1 MTKEELNN
9 VLVRPREMS
18 RQVERC
24 KEEVE
29 RLKLEATVNGAI
41 RYDKDRVL
49 SSPVGDLLENK
60 VIAIVDKELELNR
73 LKYESSLA
81 KEKAFDVIGMLNNP
95 LYRKVLILY
104 YVNCMSCRDIGETL
118 DKTYSNIT
126 TMKSRAID
134 CLMNKLSEN
143 S

>member
-9 VLVRPREMS
+9 VLVRPREMK

-24 KEEVE
+24 KEEVV
-29 RLKLEATVNGAI
+29 RLKLEATANGAI

-49 SSPVGDLLENK
+49 SSPVGDLMENK

-73 LKYESSLA
+73 LKYEASLA

-95 LYRKVLILY
+95 LYRKILILY

-118 DKTYSNIT
+118 DKTTSNIT

>member
-9 VLVRPREMS
+9 VLVRPREMKK
-18 RQVERC
+18 QVERC

-29 RLKLEATVNGAI
+29 RLKLEATANGAI

-49 SSPVGDLLENK
+49 SSPVGDLMENK

-104 YVNCMSCRDIGETL
+104 CVNCMSCKEIGEAL
-118 DKTYSNIT
+118 DKTTSNVT
-126 TMKSRAID
+126 TIKSRAIE
-134 CLMNKLSEN
+134 CLLNKLSEN

>member
-9 VLVRPREMS
+9 VLVRPREMK

-29 RLKLEATVNGAI
+29 RLKLEATANGAI

-73 LKYESSLA
+73 LKYEASLA

-104 YVNCMSCRDIGETL
+104 CVNCMSCKEIGEAL
-118 DKTYSNIT
+118 DKTTSNVT
-126 TMKSRAID
+126 TIKSRAIE
-134 CLMNKLSEN
+134 CLLNKLSEN

>member
-24 KEEVE
+24 KEEVV
-29 RLKLEATVNGAI
+29 RLKLEATANGAI

-81 KEKAFDVIGMLNNP
+81 KEKAFDVIGMLNNH

-104 YVNCMSCRDIGETL
+104 CVNCMSCKEIGEAL
-118 DKTYSNIT
+118 DKTTSNIT

>member
-9 VLVRPREMS
+9 VLVRPREMK

-24 KEEVE
+24 KEEVV
-29 RLKLEATVNGAI
+29 RLKLEATANGAI

-73 LKYESSLA
+73 LKYEASLA

-95 LYRKVLILY
+95 LHRKVLIFY
-104 YVNCMSCRDIGETL
+104 CVNCMSCKEIGEAL
-118 DKTYSNIT
+118 DKTTSNVT
-126 TMKSRAID
+126 TIKSRAIE
-134 CLMNKLSEN
+134 CLLNKLSEN

>member
-1 MTKEELNN
+1 MTKEELNSA
-9 VLVRPREMS
+9 LVRPREIS

-24 KEEVE
+24 REEVE
-29 RLKLEATVNGAI
+29 RLKLEATANGAI

-73 LKYESSLA
+73 LKYELSLA

-104 YVNCMSCRDIGETL
+104 FVNCMSCKEIGEAL
-118 DKTYSNIT
+118 DKTTSNVRKI
-126 TMKSRAID
+126 KSRAID
-134 CLMNKLSEN
+134 ELINKLSEN

>member
-18 RQVERC
+18 RQLERC

-29 RLKLEATVNGAI
+29 RLKLEATANGAI

-73 LKYESSLA
+73 LKYEVSLA

-95 LYRKVLILY
+95 LYRKILILY
-104 YVNCMSCRDIGETL
+104 YVNCMSCKDIGESL

>member
-9 VLVRPREMS
+9 VLVRPGEMKK
-18 RQVERC
+18 QVERC

-29 RLKLEATVNGAI
+29 RLKLEATANGAI

-60 VIAIVDKELELNR
+60 VIAVVDKELELNR
-73 LKYESSLA
+73 LKYGLSLA

-104 YVNCMSCRDIGETL
+104 CVNCMTCREIGEAL
-118 DKTYSNIT
+118 DKTTSNVT
-126 TMKSRAID
+126 TIKSRAIE
-134 CLMNKLSEN
+134 CLLNKLSEN